1 MSVGLGYAYKIVAF
15 RMKLKIITLIV
26 CLFAQLANARPPQV
40 ANRYLIDL
48 TPGGFYEPD
57 AEHWP
62 QAFIDFLVS
71 QPPDG
76 DLLFFDEMIAVP
88 YEINGVEYPPGWVS
102 QFGVLIGGTYFFCHI
117 DQTGPVPVTIIRW
130 DFTGSGYYLDT
141 IYIHDNETDF
151 TSLYKIRIGNRGVG
165 RVTIDNFKRIDDIA
179 FYGKIR

>member
-1 MSVGLGYAYKIVAF
+1 MAIPAHGETDQDET
-15 RMKLKIITLIV
+15 KIITLIV

-40 ANRYLIDL
+40 ADRYLIDL

-71 QPPDG
+71 QLPDG

-102 QFGVLIGGTYFFCHI
+102 QFGVLNGGTYFFCHI
-117 DQTGPVPVTIIRW
+117 DRTGPVPVTIIRW
-130 DFTGSGYYLDT
+130 DFTGSDYYLDT

-151 TSLYKIRIGNRGVG
+151 TSLYKIQIGNRGVG
-165 RVTIDNFKRIDDIA
+165 RVTIDNFKRLDHIA